1 MTVCFLLI
9 PSNVY
14 EIKML
19 EVIVGFTS
27 NAIKIPIYGYQFS
40 VIWEN
45 CTKEMPFLRIQI
57 DMK

>member
-1 MTVCFLLI
+1 MAVCFLLI

-14 EIKML
+14 EKML
-19 EVIVGFTS
+19 DVIVGFTS

-45 CTKEMPFLRIQI
+45 CTKDAFFANTHYKLI
-57 DMK
+57 